1 MKQIMLSIIA
11 VVCLAGFT
19 SLSYAEDKSN
29 MGLSDMKGKTG
40 PMSTHKTAGE
50 LANEQV
56 KPGDRNMTGDKSN
69 MGLSDMKGKTGSM
82 STHKTPGELANEQVK
97 PGDRN
102 MTDDK
107 SNMNL
112 SDMKGKTGP
121 MSTH

>member
-19 SLSYAEDKSN
+19 SLSYAEDTEKTSKGQKDKSH

-40 PMSTHKTAGE
+40 PMSTHKTPGE
-50 LANEQV
+50 LASEQV
-56 KPGDRNMTGDKSN
+56 KPGDRS
-69 MGLSDMKGKTGSM
+69 
-82 STHKTPGELANEQVK
+82 
-97 PGDRN
+97 

-107 SNMNL
+107 THMGL